1 MASASPFAYRDFRRW
16 MLVRFLV
23 VLGTQLES
31 LAVGWH
37 IYAITGRPMALA
49 YVGLAQFL
57 PIFCLALVTGS
68 VADKLDR
75 RRILAVCYLTQG
87 LVSAGF
93 AALAYT
99 GSRSTSALYALA
111 FAIGVLRS
119 FANPAASAL
128 IASLVEP
135 PALAR
140 AIAVSSTV
148 WQAVMIVGLSLGG
161 FLLAGL
167 GTWGTF
173 ALASALPLVAAGIV
187 VSLRPRPIAQAPRGV
202 TWASTLGGV
211 RYVLENKVVLGCISL
226 DLFAVLLGGAT
237 ALLPVFARD
246 LLKVD
251 AWGFGLLRA
260 APGVGAVVVAVYLGA
275 RPIARRAGP
284 AMLIAVAVFGLAT
297 IVFGLSRSLPL
308 SIAALVVLGG
318 ADMVSVVIRQT
329 LVQVLTPD
337 EMRGRVGAV
346 NQVFVGASNELGEFE
361 SGTVAS
367 LLGAGPAVIVGGV
380 GTLVVVALW
389 TLLFPQVRAV
399 DRLERKEQVA

>member
-1 MASASPFAYRDFRRW
+1 MSSASPFAYRDFRRW
-16 MLVRFLV
+16 MVVRFLV

-37 IYAITGRPMALA
+37 IYALTGRPMALA

-57 PIFCLALVTGS
+57 PIFFLALVTGS

-75 RRILAVCYLTQG
+75 RRILAVCYLVQG

-93 AALAYT
+93 AWLAFS
-99 GSRSTSALYALA
+99 GSRSTAALYALA

-128 IASLVEP
+128 IASVVEP
-135 PALAR
+135 PALPR
-140 AIAVSSTV
+140 AIAISSTV
-148 WQAVMIVGLSLGG
+148 WQAVMIAGLSAGG
-161 FLLAGL
+161 FLLAVL

-173 ALASALPLVAAGIV
+173 ALAAALPLLASAIV
-187 VSLRPRPIAQAPRGV
+187 SSLRPREMARAPRGV
-202 TWASTLGGV
+202 TWETTLGGV

-237 ALLPVFARD
+237 ALLPIFARD
-246 LLKVD
+246 ILKVD

-260 APGVGAVVVAVYLGA
+260 APGVGAVAVAVYLGA

-284 AMLIAVAVFGLAT
+284 TMLLSVAVFGLAT
-297 IVFGLSRSLPL
+297 VAFGLSRHLPL

-367 LLGAGPAVIVGGV
+367 LLGTAPAVILGGV
-380 GTLVVVALW
+380 GTLLVVLLW
-389 TLLFPQVRAV
+389 TIFFPQVRAV
-399 DRLERKEQVA
+399 DRLERKERVG